1 MKPLLIA
8 IEPGPT
14 HVLRAGFTG
23 PTLQHGVGH
32 WTEAVERFGAA
43 WEGETLLIGNAAP
56 DALIGISRFRSTS
69 TILEDRERPL
79 WLKARS
85 RIVRL
90 LDPLLAGGTGSR
102 LVQDEWDGT
111 ASPALA
117 DLLLEEVGSHPETT
131 IFIPTAIP
139 ITAETVIRN
148 IEALRHAAGPS
159 GRLRLRIRFSSQG
172 HERRGLHPSY
182 FALQLARWSERAG
195 VADLKFGTE
204 VESMAARYSQAS
216 GLDVAWVPWPSEVTS
231 CSPQRPL
238 SGGDGT
244 PHVYIYASR
253 PEQGSGQSAAII
265 GALRD
270 AHQDRLRYTV
280 QIGSKG
286 RRDAPKLISALE
298 QTPSVKVS
306 GSGLHPAELHAQFA
320 DASVIL
326 LPYDVRRYKGRGSA
340 LMWGALDHG
349 IPLIAPAGTGFG
361 DDIARHEIGLTY
373 RHQREIPSLVGR
385 ILTER
390 ERFHAAIAR
399 YQVHRAAAVRA
410 YFGEDEEL
418 A

>member
-1 MKPLLIA
+1 MEPLLIA

-43 WEGETLLIGNAAP
+43 WTGETLLIGNAAP
-56 DALIGISRFRSTS
+56 SALVGIDRFRSTD

-85 RIVRL
+85 RLVRL
-90 LDPLLAGGTGSR
+90 LDPLLAGQLGSQMVR
-102 LVQDEWDGT
+102 DEWDGT
-111 ASPALA
+111 VSPSLAAL
-117 DLLLEEVGSHPETT
+117 LIEEVGSHSDTT

-148 IEALRHAAGPS
+148 VEALRRAARPE

-195 VADLKFGTE
+195 GIDLRFGTE
-204 VESMAARYSQAS
+204 VESMAKRYSEAS
-216 GLDVAWVPWPSEVTS
+216 GLDVAWVPWPSEATN
-231 CSPQRPL
+231 CSPQIPPAGA
-238 SGGDGT
+238 SGA

-253 PEQGSGQSAAII
+253 PEQGSGQSAAIVR
-265 GALRD
+265 ALRD
-270 AHQDRLRYTV
+270 AHHDRLRYTV
-280 QIGSKG
+280 QIGKKG
-286 RRDAPKLISALE
+286 RLDAPKQIEALE
-298 QTPSVKVS
+298 RTPNVTVS

-326 LPYDVRRYKGRGSA
+326 LPYDVSRYKGRGSA

-373 RHQREIPSLVGR
+373 AHRREIPSLVGR
-385 ILTER
+385 VLAER
-390 ERFHAAIAR
+390 ARFHDAIAR
-399 YQVHRAAAVRA
+399 YQAHRAAAVRA
-410 YFGEDEEL
+410 YFGNGGQV